1 MFQCLNLF
9 VLVSLSVAVESLTGD
24 ISKPYN
30 LSVLWINDF
39 EQQLSWAP
47 PQNLPNCTL
56 NYAVTASPK
65 DETERQTSMVKDNQK
80 RYHLVMNGGF
90 LHFSVQ
96 ADCGDGRK
104 SEWAD
109 HNITYQELVRNVNC
123 SIRSSSKTNCS
134 WQLASHAPDFSF
146 FYQLRDESGGNE
158 DTQLQECPSYTYTDG
173 NRTGC
178 DLQMKPIHAIMMVFN
193 GTLNNKL
200 VRNTFRI
207 GDVTVRPPPLNW
219 TVVEVGDA
227 FNISWIPPDVIKLD
241 DWSFIINYTECDENK
256 SVTIKGQTSHQLPR
270 VAHCQ
275 YHMAIKAV
283 YEKYGT
289 EWSDKKYFG
298 ADPDA
303 VVYVVFILIP
313 LMFAGLAVLAFVC
326 CRRNKES
333 IFPKVPEPRDLLSDI
348 SDNNNKIT
356 VRNLYVPAKE
366 EEDCKI
372 TLVIDPQLSKSH
384 S

>member
-1 MFQCLNLF
+1 
-9 VLVSLSVAVESLTGD
+9 
-24 ISKPYN
+24 
-30 LSVLWINDF
+30 
-39 EQQLSWAP
+39 
-47 PQNLPNCTL
+47 
-56 NYAVTASPK
+56 
-65 DETERQTSMVKDNQK
+65 MVYSYYK
-80 RYHLVMNGGF
+80 YVIFF
-90 LHFSVQ
+90 L
-96 ADCGDGRK
+96 C
-104 SEWAD
+104 
-109 HNITYQELVRNVNC
+109 
-123 SIRSSSKTNCS
+123 
-134 WQLASHAPDFSF
+134 
-146 FYQLRDESGGNE
+146 
-158 DTQLQECPSYTYTDG
+158 
-173 NRTGC
+173 
-178 DLQMKPIHAIMMVFN
+178 
-193 GTLNNKL
+193 
-200 VRNTFRI
+200 
-207 GDVTVRPPPLNW
+207 TVRPPPLNW

-227 FNISWIPPDVIKLD
+227 FNISWIPPDVLGLD
-241 DWSFIINYTECDENK
+241 LWKFRINYTECGENK
-256 SVTIKGQTSHQLPR
+256 SVLIPHRTSHQLPR

-283 YEKYGT
+283 YKEHGT

-298 ADPDA
+298 ADPNA

-372 TLVIDPQLSKSH
+372 TLVIDPQLSKSL